1 MDQEALSTGVSFDRL
16 KLWLGEPLAD
26 EPTTDERV
34 AVTMT
39 VTNRGE
45 SEREV
50 ERSRA
55 QTARWDCLNYESTF
69 RAILESTSRAPDT
82 DREFATRVLHS
93 ASSVHM
99 LTGCHAERND
109 DGKWVISRLCVK
121 HLWQ

>member
-16 KLWLGEPLAD
+16 KLWLGEPLID
-26 EPTTDERV
+26 EPTTGESV

-39 VTNRGE
+39 VTTPGG
-45 SEREV
+45 SGREV
-50 ERSRA
+50 ERSHA
-55 QTARWDCLNYESTF
+55 QTARWDCLHYEPTF

-82 DREFATRVLHS
+82 DREFVTHVLHS

-99 LTGCHAERND
+99 LTGCHAERKDN
-109 DGKWVISRLCVK
+109 GKWVISHLCVK